1 MQRGM
6 YHLELR
12 DFILSHDNW
21 EKLLSEPP
29 YSLKI
34 HRSNGLILF
43 KYNQLSSDFNLEI
56 VREARGIIFKE
67 DTWECVCHAFNKFGN
82 YLESYAPDID
92 WSHCRASEKID
103 GSLIKLY
110 WCHDK

>member
-21 EKLLSEPP
+21 EQLLSEPP

-82 YLESYAPDID
+82 YLESYVPDID
-92 WSHCRASEKID
+92 WNHCRASEKID
-103 GSLIKLY
+103 GSLIKLFY
-110 WCHDK
+110 CI